1 MSLRRTNRARFLVRE
16 EDYRFLGQSCLLA
29 TPSSSSSS
37 FLFMFLVTA
46 MVISVVMASET
57 LRVKVHV
64 DGGVVD
70 GGKEEEK
77 SIR

>member
-1 MSLRRTNRARFLVRE
+1 MSLRWTNRARFLVRE
-16 EDYRFLGQSCLLA
+16 EDCGFLGRSCLLA
-29 TPSSSSSS
+29 APSWSSSS
-37 FLFMFLVTA
+37 FLFMFLVA
-46 MVISVVMASET
+46 ALVISVVMASET
-57 LRVKVHV
+57 LRAKVHV